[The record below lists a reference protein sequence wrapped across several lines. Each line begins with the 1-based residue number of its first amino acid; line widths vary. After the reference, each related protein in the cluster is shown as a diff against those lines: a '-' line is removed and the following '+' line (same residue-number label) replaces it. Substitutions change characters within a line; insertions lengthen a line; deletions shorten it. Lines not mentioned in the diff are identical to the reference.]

1 MAKAQL
7 SEPTKLS
14 EAEAMAK
21 NIKMSEERIAWGDAL
36 VEKWSRR
43 PEGQNL
49 DVSYNISAHKARAG
63 AYFLEK
69 QDQLLNKLNETQI
82 SSAFQTTP
90 EYVKKIVRIGGANT
104 NRSVIFTE
112 WFLQTTDD
120 AVYFVD
126 RVRERAIRDAVAD
139 ENIYTQKRQNYAS
152 SEHKETIFTG
162 DGATAIVP
170 THTLSITPVKLYH
183 VAILVDGEKIANDDG
198 EGGFVSSSF
207 ASGTVNYTTGDVD
220 ITFNVAPASGAVVE
234 AVWNFD
240 MENSTTFDAQI
251 GRTKI
256 QVSKKRFDV
265 QLHPLGYSFTDLA
278 EITLTTAGVITS
290 MSEEMIKVIGEEH
303 AMRMDYQAFNKA
315 KQLALGNPITT
326 FNTDY
331 AAAGSDNDYNHA
343 QTIVSP
349 IANMQET
356 IYDDIKRGE
365 LNIGIAGGK
374 ALTYLKKHDKF
385 VSDRTQPRVAGSYL
399 AGYLDDIAIY
409 RTPSDVGTVDTNE
422 IMFTHKNPE
431 VETDTALLFG
441 TMEPISASLRYPN
454 FQTDGTVAALE
465 DHMIVT
471 PKFVRLLRLENLA

>member
-7 SEPTKLS
+7 SESTSLN
-14 EAEAMAK
+14 EAQALEKNAKMA
-21 NIKMSEERIAWGDAL
+21 EERQKWGDQL
-36 VEKWSRR
+36 VEKWSRTE
-43 PEGQNL
+43 EGKNL
-49 DVSYNISAHKARAG
+49 NKSWNISAHKARTG

-69 QDQLLNKLNETQI
+69 QSQLLNKLNETQI

-90 EYVKKIVRIGGANT
+90 EYVKKIVRIGGANS
-104 NRSVIFTE
+104 NRSTIFTE

-126 RVRERAIRDAVAD
+126 RVRERAVRGAVAD

-162 DGATAIVP
+162 NGVTTIVP
-170 THTLSITPVKLYH
+170 TWTISITPVKLLH
-183 VAILVDGEKIANDDG
+183 VAILVDGEKVANDDG
-198 EGGFVSSSF
+198 NGGFVSSVLS
-207 ASGTVNYTTGDVD
+207 AGTVNYTTGALD
-220 ITFNVAPASGAVVE
+220 ITFSVAPANGSVVE
-234 AVWNFD
+234 VVWNFD

-256 QVSKKRFDV
+256 KVSKQRFDV
-265 QLHPLGYSFTDLA
+265 QLQPLGYSFTDLA

-290 MSEEMIKVIGEEH
+290 MTEEMVKVIGEEH

-331 AAAGSDNDYNHA
+331 AAEGADNDFNHA

-356 IYDDIKRGE
+356 IYDDIKKGE

-374 ALTYLKKHDKF
+374 ALTYLKKHAKF

-431 VETDTALLFG
+431 VETDTALIFG

-454 FQTDGTVAALE
+454 FQTDGTIAALE

-471 PKFVRLLRLENLA
+471 PKFVRLLRLTNLA